1 MSITSASRPRASSRS
16 SAVLRRLWILP
27 VSIAVVAALAYAVSG
42 ISSSTYSAQSN
53 VVVTSAPGPVGANG
67 ASNAASLA
75 STYAGAL
82 PNDPALQS
90 YVGNTAHVNPQ
101 GTIEALP
108 PKGAVITMHFFGTTR
123 AAALAGGKA
132 IASGLSAARP
142 TSTIV
147 APHTLEV
154 VQAPVTATLNSTA
167 AVNRA
172 KALTAPQV
180 APLPPAQSYR
190 YMSEVVLIVPPNGG
204 GPAEGINPSDADH
217 LAQTYA
223 GIIPTDDGLLAA
235 VGRKLG
241 ESASTVGQNL
251 SVVNEQNTSLLQ
263 ITFKA
268 SQPDQAAA
276 GARAVARLLS
286 GTSPVAAGIVP
297 SSLATVTL
305 PKNPGPVAKSKGSAI
320 VIGAALGLVLGIVLL
335 IAWERSD
342 PRVRDARELS
352 THIGCPTTPVDRLS
366 PNAAYA
372 LLERWASLTDHVP
385 ARVAVLPASAAVQ
398 DQAEAVV
405 SELRSAG
412 GRLVSHIDARAGI
425 LPEDLANGYAESE
438 TGVVLVHAGPPGG
451 ESSGEAIALGC
462 DLTVVVVPAG
472 ARAADIRQLGEEL
485 TSFGIVPVW
494 ALLTS
499 GARRPAAQPAQVA
512 DAVRA

>member
-1 MSITSASRPRASSRS
+1 MSITTASRPRASSRS

-27 VSIAVVAALAYAVSG
+27 VSMAVVAALAYAVSG
-42 ISSSTYSAQSN
+42 ISSSTYSAQST
-53 VVVTSAPGPVGANG
+53 VVVTSAPGPVGAAG
-67 ASNAASLA
+67 ATNAASLA
-75 STYAGAL
+75 NTYAGAL
-82 PNDPALQS
+82 PNDPRLEQ
-90 YVGNTAHVNPQ
+90 YVAHTGHVNPL
-101 GTIEALP
+101 GTIVALP
-108 PKGAVITMHFFGTTR
+108 PQGATITLQFFGQTK
-123 AAALAGGKA
+123 ADALAGAQA
-132 IASGLSAARP
+132 IAKGLSA
-142 TSTIV
+142 STPVSAVV

-154 VQAPVTATLNSTA
+154 VQSPVTATANAAA

-172 KALTAPQV
+172 KALTTPQV
-180 APLPPAQSYR
+180 APLPPSKIYPYVANVQ
-190 YMSEVVLIVPPNGG
+190 LIVPASGG
-204 GPAEGINPSDADH
+204 GPTEGINPDDADH

-223 GIIPTDDGLLAA
+223 GVIPTDDRLLAA
-235 VGRKLG
+235 VGKAIG
-241 ESASTVGQNL
+241 ESSSTIGQNL

-268 SQPDQAAA
+268 SQPNQAAA
-276 GARAVARLLS
+276 GARAAARLLS
-286 GTSPVAAGIVP
+286 GASPAAAGIVP
-297 SSLATVTL
+297 SSIETVTM
-305 PKNPGPVAKSKGSAI
+305 PKNPGPVAKSKGTAI

-352 THIGCPTTPVDRLS
+352 SQIGCPATPVDRLS

-385 ARVAVLPASAAVQ
+385 ARVAVLPASAAVE
-398 DQAEAVV
+398 DQTEAVV
-405 SELRSAG
+405 SELRGAG
-412 GRLVSHIDARAGI
+412 GQLVRHIDARAGI
-425 LPEDLANGYAESE
+425 VPEDLANGYAESE
-438 TGVVLVHAGPPGG
+438 TGVVLVQAGPPGG

-499 GARRPAAQPAQVA
+499 GARRATARPAQVA
-512 DAVRA
+512 DAVRS

>member
-1 MSITSASRPRASSRS
+1 MSITSASRPRAASRS
-16 SAVLRRLWILP
+16 SALLRRLWILP
-27 VSIAVVAALAYAVSG
+27 VSMAVVAALAYAVSG
-42 ISSSTYSAQSN
+42 ISSSTYSAQAT
-53 VVVTSAPGPVGANG
+53 VVVTSAPGPIGSAG

-75 STYAGAL
+75 NTYAGAL

-90 YVGNTAHVNPQ
+90 YVSNTAHVNPQ

-108 PKGAVITMHFFGTTR
+108 PKGAVITMRFYGTTR

-132 IASGLSAARP
+132 IASGLSAAKP
-142 TSTIV
+142 ASTVV
-147 APHTLEV
+147 APHTLDV
-154 VQAPVTATLNSTA
+154 VQAPVTATLNTTA
-167 AVNRA
+167 AVNRQ
-172 KALTAPQV
+172 KALITPQV
-180 APLPPAQSYR
+180 TPLPPPQIYR
-190 YMSEVVLIVPPNGG
+190 YVSQVVLIVPPSGG
-204 GPAEGINPSDADH
+204 GPTEGINPDDADH

-223 GIIPTDDGLLAA
+223 GIIPTDDRLLAA
-235 VGRKLG
+235 VGKKIG
-241 ESASTVGQNL
+241 EPASTVGQNL

-276 GARAVARLLS
+276 GARAAASLLS
-286 GTSPVAAGIVP
+286 GVSPVAAGIVP
-297 SSLATVTL
+297 SSLATVTQ

-342 PRVRDARELS
+342 PRVRDARDLS
-352 THIGCPTTPVDRLS
+352 SQIGCPATPVDRLS

-405 SELRSAG
+405 GELRAAG
-412 GRLVSHIDARAGI
+412 GRMVKYIDARAGI
-425 LPEDLANGYAESE
+425 APEELANGYAGSE
-438 TGVVLVHAGPPGG
+438 TGVVLVHAGAPGG
-451 ESSGEAIALGC
+451 ESSGEATALGC
-462 DLTVVVVPAG
+462 DLTVVVVPTG
-472 ARAADIRQLGEEL
+472 ARAADIRQLGEAL

-499 GARRPAAQPAQVA
+499 GARRTAVQPAHVA
-512 DAVRA
+512 DAVRS

>member
-1 MSITSASRPRASSRS
+1 M
-16 SAVLRRLWILP
+16 
-27 VSIAVVAALAYAVSG
+27 AVVAALAYAVSG
-42 ISSSTYSAQSN
+42 ISSSTYSAQST
-53 VVVTSAPGPVGANG
+53 VVVTSAPGPIGSAG

-75 STYAGAL
+75 NTYAGAL

-90 YVGNTAHVNPQ
+90 YVGNKAHVNPQ

-108 PKGAVITMHFFGTTR
+108 PKGAVITMRFFGTTR

-132 IASGLSAARP
+132 IASGLSAAKP
-142 TSTIV
+142 ASTVV
-147 APHTLEV
+147 APHTLDV
-154 VQAPVTATLNSTA
+154 VQAPATATLNTTA
-167 AVNRA
+167 AVNRE
-172 KALTAPQV
+172 KALTTPQV
-180 APLPPAQSYR
+180 APLPPAQIYR
-190 YMSEVVLIVPPNGG
+190 YVSDVVLIVPASGG
-204 GPAEGINPSDADH
+204 GPTEGINPDDADH

-223 GIIPTDDGLLAA
+223 GIIPTDDRLLAA
-235 VGRKLG
+235 VGKKIG
-241 ESASTVGQNL
+241 EPASTVGQNL

-268 SQPDQAAA
+268 AQPDQAAK
-276 GARAVARLLS
+276 GARAAAGLLS
-286 GTSPVAAGIVP
+286 GVSPVAAGIVP

-342 PRVRDARELS
+342 PRVGDARELS
-352 THIGCPTTPVDRLS
+352 SQIGCPATPVDRLS

-398 DQAEAVV
+398 GQAEAVV
-405 SELRSAG
+405 GELRAAG
-412 GRLVSHIDARAGI
+412 GRMVKYIDARAGI
-425 LPEDLANGYAESE
+425 APEDLTNGYAESE
-438 TGVVLVHAGPPGG
+438 TGVVLVQAGAPGG
-451 ESSGEAIALGC
+451 ESSGEATALGC
-462 DLTVVVVPAG
+462 DLTVVVVPIG

-499 GARRPAAQPAQVA
+499 GARRAAAQPAQVA
-512 DAVRA
+512 DAVRS